1 MSYYSFS
8 ITTPKNTAKTDKKK
22 TVITLGSGVIHNVRV
37 RIPPGSRGVLHCQVN
52 HHLHQ
57 IAPTGEED
65 DFHGDDEN
73 ITYKEFYE
81 IKGTDTKLDVLTWN
95 TSTKYEHEII
105 LQFGVLPKWV
115 VVPYAIAQTAKN
127 AWSKMIGSWG

>member
-8 ITTPKNTAKTDKKK
+8 IITPKNTPKSAKKK
-22 TVITLGSGVIHNVRV
+22 TMITLGSGVIHRVRI
-37 RIPPGSRGVLHCQVN
+37 RIPPGPRGLVHCQVN

-73 ITYKEFYE
+73 IDYSEFYE
-81 IKGTDTKLDVLTWN
+81 LRGTDTKLDVFTWN
-95 TSTKYEHEII
+95 TSTLYDHEVL

-115 VVPYAIAQTAKN
+115 VLPHAIAQTVKN
-127 AWSKMIGSWG
+127 GWNKMIGSWG

>member
-8 ITTPKNTAKTDKKK
+8 VTTPKNTAKTDKKK
-22 TVITLGSGVIHNVRV
+22 TEITLGPGVIHNVRV
-37 RIPPGSRGVLHCQVN
+37 RIPPGSRGLLHCQVN

-65 DFHGDDEN
+65 DFHGDDED

-81 IKGTDTKLDVLTWN
+81 IKGTDTVLDVLTWN
-95 TSTKYEHEII
+95 ESTKYEHEII
-105 LQFGVLPKWV
+105 LQFGVLPTWV
-115 VVPYAIAQTAKN
+115 LIPYAIAQTAKN
-127 AWSKMIGSWG
+127 AWDKMVGVWH